1 MDTITLLPEVQFEFK
16 KEIESQ
22 FQQLANAYAEMNDTN
37 LKAVVRFSPDLRI
50 VAVDLETVS
59 TIPFYMN
66 LDILKT
72 LEEAIEFVADHQ
84 FLTAQGFEVVERA
97 VVDANG
103 LNALGRLHRENTP
116 LPYHTTQAY
125 IFRTPEENLESL
137 LLNIEQKLEA
147 RKAAPDYIERIK
159 FTPVEHKTLNPNDM
173 PDMNFVG
180 NESTKQYKLHDA
192 TIFGG
197 ISANKDVNGYVATL
211 SKEPVKH
218 RNQVVM
224 GVTIDLRNI
233 KTGRT
238 AILHIPYQFMDEY
251 APQPSARITGESLP
265 TSSFVYYEWFTSE
278 DRIVSH
284 LQKGTFNTRSK
295 QLEEYVKSLV
305 RYDIEVVDIKLH
317 SFDFDIPTANHAPIT
332 EVAFVAVLPNH
343 HSLFESLLV
352 RVDQSGEVK
361 LFNSR
366 GLAVYPPD
374 SAIQHLHNLKA
385 DAQELFQS
393 NRLYTF
399 DQIKQFRKKL
409 GGFNNGLSVKNEHV
423 YLP

>member
-1 MDTITLLPEVQFEFK
+1 MDTITHSPEVQFEFK

-22 FQQLANAYAEMNDTN
+22 FQQLANAYAEMHNTN

-59 TIPFYMN
+59 SIPFYMN

-72 LEEAIEFVADHQ
+72 LEEAVKFVADHQ
-84 FLTAQGFEVVERA
+84 FLTAQGFEEVERA

-103 LNALGRLHRENTP
+103 LNTIGRLHRENTQ

-125 IFRTPEENLESL
+125 IFRTSEENLESL
-137 LLNIEQKLEA
+137 LLTIEKKLEA

-159 FTPVEHKTLNPNDM
+159 FTPVEHKTVNPNDM

-180 NESTKQYKLHDA
+180 NTNIKQYKLHDA
-192 TIFGG
+192 AIFGG
-197 ISANKDVNGYVATL
+197 INSNEDVNGYVATL
-211 SKEPVKH
+211 SKKPVTH

-224 GVTIDLRNI
+224 GVTIDLKNT

-251 APQPSARITGESLP
+251 APQPSARITGESLS
-265 TSSFVYYEWFTSE
+265 TASFVYYEWFTSE
-278 DRIVSH
+278 DRIVSY
-284 LQKGTFNTRSK
+284 LQKGIFNTSPK
-295 QLEEYVKSLV
+295 QLEAYVKSLV
-305 RYDIEVVDIKLH
+305 RYDVEVVNIKLH

-332 EVAFVAVLPNH
+332 EVAFITVLSNH
-343 HSLFESLLV
+343 HSLFESVLI

-374 SAIQHLHNLKA
+374 SVIQHLHSLKA
-385 DAQELFQS
+385 NVQELFQS

-399 DQIKQFRKKL
+399 DQIKRFRKKI
-409 GGFNNGLSVKNEHV
+409 GGFNNGLAVKNEYV